1 MEENKDIRTIVLEFI
16 GRVQPILHPES
27 SFTSVDEFL
36 EWAEQLYK
44 REGWKP
50 TEFHFSL
57 ADLRSNFGKDI
68 SHRCDGDS
76 CPLR

>member
-1 MEENKDIRTIVLEFI
+1 MEENKDIRTIVREFVDL
-16 GRVQPILHPES
+16 VQPIVHPEA
-27 SFTSVDEFL
+27 SFTSVDEFI
-36 EWAEQLYK
+36 EWAEQLYQ

-50 TEFHFSL
+50 TELHFSL
-57 ADLRSNFGKDI
+57 ADLRSNFGKDS